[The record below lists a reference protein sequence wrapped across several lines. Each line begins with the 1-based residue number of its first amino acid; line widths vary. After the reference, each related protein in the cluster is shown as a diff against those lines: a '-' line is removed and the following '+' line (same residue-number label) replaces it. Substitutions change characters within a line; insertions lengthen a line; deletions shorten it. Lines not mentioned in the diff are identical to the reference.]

1 MRKVL
6 LIAASAL
13 TLAAHSAG
21 AQSPRED
28 SFEQIQKGRY
38 LATLGDCS
46 ACHTA
51 PGGQPFAGGVTLKT
65 PFGDL
70 VGANITPDPETGI
83 GRMTPEQFQKVMSEG
98 EGRGGYHLYGA
109 MPFTAY
115 TKVTKEDNA
124 AIFAYL
130 QSLEPVRNKVETNL
144 LPFPFNIRASLS
156 VWNAMNFEKGEYQ
169 PDTSKSE
176 EWNRG
181 AYIVQ
186 GLAHCGTCHTPKNML
201 GGDKSGEFLKGGVL
215 DNWYAPDITADAH
228 KGIGSWSED
237 DIIAYLKTGAN
248 RFDIASGPMAEEVEK
263 SSRHWT
269 DADLKAVANYLKD
282 TDATSAAAPQPIPA
296 TDGRMVAGAAIYAD
310 RCSACHTPDG
320 AGIPKLFPQLAKA
333 PLVNGDD
340 ATNLIRVV
348 LAGSQSG
355 STHAAP
361 TGPSMPSFAWNL
373 SDKDIANVVTYVR
386 NDWGNAAPP
395 VSESEVAKLRE
406 SLQE

>member
-1 MRKVL
+1 MRKAL

-13 TLAAHSAG
+13 TLAAQSAG

-51 PGGQPFAGGVTLKT
+51 PGGKPFAGGVTLKT

-70 VGANITPDPETGI
+70 VGANITPDLETGI
-83 GRMTPEQFQKVMSEG
+83 GRMTPEEFQKVMSEG

-115 TKVTKEDNA
+115 TKVTNEDNA
-124 AIFAYL
+124 AIYAYL
-130 QSLEPVRNKVETNL
+130 QSLEPVHNKVETNL
-144 LPFPFNIRASLS
+144 LPFPFNVRASLS
-156 VWNAMNFEKGEYQ
+156 VWNAMNFDKGVYK
-169 PDTSKSE
+169 PDASKSE

-228 KGIGSWSED
+228 RGIGSWSVD
-237 DIIAYLKTGAN
+237 DIVAYLKTGAN

-263 SSRHWT
+263 SSQHWT

-282 TDATSAAAPQPIPA
+282 TDAKAAAVPQPITA

-310 RCSACHTPDG
+310 RCSACHTPNG

-355 STHAAP
+355 GTHVAP

-386 NDWGNAAPP
+386 NDWGNAAPA
-395 VSESEVAKLRE
+395 VSAGEVAKLRE
-406 SLQE
+406 SLQQ